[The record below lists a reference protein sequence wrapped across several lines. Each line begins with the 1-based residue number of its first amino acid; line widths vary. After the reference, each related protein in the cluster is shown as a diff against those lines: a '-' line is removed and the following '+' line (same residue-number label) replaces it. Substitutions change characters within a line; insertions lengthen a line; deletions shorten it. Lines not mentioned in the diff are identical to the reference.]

1 MKVVVTLTKKFFNG
15 HRRAGQPTDF
25 ADLVLSGKKI
35 HTCRYNYDYW
45 AKKIKILK
53 DAGGML
59 CIREWSGKPYRS
71 PQSTIVEIPSEFVHV
86 SKLKITRIR
95 IKHPIPSYV
104 YIAVVNKKWVSILD
118 IARNDG
124 FSNIYDFESFIEPI
138 FDRYKIN
145 VAHFAIIHFNEFN
158 Y

>member
-1 MKVVVTLTKKFFNG
+1 MKVVVTLTKKYFNG
-15 HRRAGQPTDF
+15 HPRAGQPTNF
-25 ADLVLSGKKI
+25 AHLVLSGKKI
-35 HTCRYNYDYW
+35 HTCRHNYDYW
-45 AKKIKILK
+45 SKKIDTLK

-71 PQSTIVEIPSEFVHV
+71 PQSTIVEIPSELVHV
-86 SKLKITRIR
+86 SKLEITRTR
-95 IKHPIPSYV
+95 ITHPIPSYV
-104 YIAVVNKKWVSILD
+104 YTATVNRKWVSILA

-124 FSNIYDFESFIEPI
+124 FSNIYDFESFIEPT